1 MNRPRIILLTLGLC
15 SLALGGCATVQ
26 PWEHSAL
33 ADYKMNRARDPIS
46 TAIKEHVYFSRE
58 AATGGQG
65 VGGAGC
71 GCN

>member
-1 MNRPRIILLTLGLC
+1 MNRLRITILALALL
-15 SLALGGCATVQ
+15 SLALGGCANVQ
-26 PWEHSAL
+26 SWEHGAL
-33 ADYKMNRARDPIS
+33 ADYKMNRSRDPIKV
-46 TAIKEHVYFSRE
+46 AVDEHIYFSRE

>member
-1 MNRPRIILLTLGLC
+1 MNRFRIIVLTLGLV
-15 SLALGGCATVQ
+15 SLGLGGCANVQ
-26 PWEHSAL
+26 PWEHAAL
-33 ADYKMNRARDPIS
+33 ADYKMNRSRDPIK
-46 TAIKEHVYFSRE
+46 TASDEHIYFSRE